1 MKRSTLL
8 NFLVSLTLSSALC
21 NAAKS
26 AGPDL
31 SELTATADAT
41 VHDTASIPPCTAYN
55 ELNNGIRDG
64 RIARS
69 AAKAELTRTLAAV
82 RQEYYL
88 RGGRDYPVSEW
99 VFPVEGYDLRAID
112 VGRSHGFVPGGYDF
126 FSGNRHGGH
135 PALDIFIRDHNRDNL
150 DDRTGKPVRVLSM
163 TGGIVVALEKQWE
176 QSSKLRGGKYIWV
189 YEPAGELL
197 VYYAHNDQLLVE
209 LGEIVRPGTPLA
221 TIGRSGLNAARRRSP
236 THLHLSVLKVA
247 DGKPLPL
254 DIYTTLR
261 QSIKTVAK

>member
-8 NFLVSLTLSSALC
+8 YFLVSLTLSSALY
-21 NAAKS
+21 AAAES

-31 SELTATADAT
+31 DELTDTARATANDK
-41 VHDTASIPPCTAYN
+41 ASIPPCTVYN

-69 AAKAELTRTLAAV
+69 AAKAELTRILAAV

-88 RGGRDYPVSEW
+88 RGGKDHPVSEW
-99 VFPVEGYDLRAID
+99 VFPVSGYDLHAID
-112 VGRSHGFVPGGYDF
+112 GGRTHGFVTGGYDF
-126 FSGNRHGGH
+126 FSGNLHGGH
-135 PALDIFIRDHNRDNL
+135 PALDIFIRDRNRDNL
-150 DDRTGKPVRVLSM
+150 DDHTGKPVRVLSM
-163 TGGIVVALEKQWE
+163 TGGIVVALEKDWE
-176 QSSKLRGGKYIWV
+176 PSGKLRGGKYIWV

-209 LGEIVRPGTPLA
+209 LGQVVKPGTPLA

-236 THLHLSVLKVA
+236 THLHLSVLKVI

-254 DIYTTLR
+254 DIYPTLR